1 MVETI
6 EWTPRG
12 VVMID
17 QTRLP
22 LHEEYVTCRNY
33 LEVAAAIRDMI
44 IRGAPAIGVAAAMGV
59 AIGVQYASEADLDAQ
74 VDAICETLAKT
85 RPTAVN
91 LFWAIDR
98 MKRLYTALRGKPL
111 GEIRERL
118 IQEAQLV
125 RKEDIPHIHQ
135 PQRYTSPMRVF
146 GIDCGT
152 EFTGYGVVEM
162 DHTAR
167 SPRLTHCAAGTI
179 RLNKKE
185 KTPQRLAQVYAEL
198 TALMTLHA
206 PDCVAIEEVF
216 FSANPKSALK
226 LGQVRGV
233 AMLAAATCNLPVS
246 EYSPLT
252 IKSSVTGYGLAAKQ
266 QVQFMVTRLLALDG
280 PPESPDAADALAIAI
295 CHIHTAQTLQLQGA
309 GR

>member
-1 MVETI
+1 
-6 EWTPRG
+6 
-12 VVMID
+12 
-17 QTRLP
+17 
-22 LHEEYVTCRNY
+22 
-33 LEVAAAIRDMI
+33 
-44 IRGAPAIGVAAAMGV
+44 
-59 AIGVQYASEADLDAQ
+59 
-74 VDAICETLAKT
+74 
-85 RPTAVN
+85 
-91 LFWAIDR
+91 
-98 MKRLYTALRGKPL
+98 
-111 GEIRERL
+111 
-118 IQEAQLV
+118 
-125 RKEDIPHIHQ
+125 
-135 PQRYTSPMRVF
+135 MRVF

-162 DHTAR
+162 DPAACT
-167 SPRLTHCAAGTI
+167 PCLIHCAAGTI

-216 FSANPKSALK
+216 FSANAKSALK

-266 QVQFMVTRLLALDG
+266 QVQFMVTRLLSLDG

-295 CHIHTAQTLQLQGA
+295 CHIHTAQTLLLQGA
-309 GR
+309 TR